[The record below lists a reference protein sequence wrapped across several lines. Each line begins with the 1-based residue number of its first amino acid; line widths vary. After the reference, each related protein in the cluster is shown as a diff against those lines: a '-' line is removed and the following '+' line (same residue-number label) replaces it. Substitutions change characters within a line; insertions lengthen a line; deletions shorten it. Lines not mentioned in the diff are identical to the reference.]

1 MAIQREIWQADIV
14 ANLFKG
20 NEFLRHAYNADQYVL
35 EGKVVHIPQAG
46 AKPKVVKNRTKFPA
60 EATRREDTDVTYSLD
75 EYTSDPVHIP
85 HADTV
90 ELSYD
95 KRSSVLSETQAEL
108 NEKTADGL
116 LRNWYPTKA
125 ENRLLTTGASVSA
138 TTDGA
143 TGTRKALTLADIS
156 KVAARMNK
164 LNVPK
169 AGRYALL
176 PTYMYQQLLDSMTE
190 AQLAAFS
197 RAVDEKEGVIGK
209 LYGFTFYERS
219 SVLVTD
225 ATGAL
230 KAEDA
235 AAAATDCEAAL
246 FWQTNSVE
254 RALGSVQFFE
264 DIASATY
271 YGDVYSALVRMG
283 GRIRREDE
291 AGVIAVIQ
299 ATGEASQN
307 DAGTSQAK
315 VAAAKSAPKAEE
327 AAGTSEAAEKAG
339 K

>member
-1 MAIQREIWQADIV
+1 MAIQREIWQSDIV

-20 NEFLRHAYNADQYVL
+20 NEFLKHAYNADQYVL

-60 EATRREDTDVTYSLD
+60 EATQRKDTDVTYSLD

-90 ELSYD
+90 ELAYD

-116 LRNWYPTKA
+116 LRHWYPTKA
-125 ENRLLTTGASVSA
+125 ANRLFTTGAVVAA
-138 TTDGA
+138 TAADA
-143 TGTRKALTLADIS
+143 TGNRKALTLADIS

-164 LNVPK
+164 LNIPK

-209 LYGFTFYERS
+209 LYGFTFHERS
-219 SVLVTD
+219 DVFVTD
-225 ATGAL
+225 AAGAL
-230 KAEDA
+230 KAEA
-235 AAAATDCEAAL
+235 AASAATDCEAAL

-254 RALGSVQFFE
+254 RALGSVEFFE
-264 DIASATY
+264 NIADATY

-291 AGVIAVIQ
+291 AGVIAMIQ
-299 ATGEASQN
+299 ATEPAIPAETGE
-307 DAGTSQAK
+307 
-315 VAAAKSAPKAEE
+315 EM
-327 AAGTSEAAEKAG
+327 SENGQTDETTDTG
-339 K
+339 E